1 MPHQVAAVAVT
12 DARGQT
18 GCEHSSVAAAV
29 AATDA
34 ELQFVPAAAVAF
46 VAVLELS
53 PAAVLAAAVAIV
65 AVPGLSLAAVADAAV
80 ASTVAGPEPSLDLAA
95 AAASA
100 AAAAA
105 SAAAAAGSTLSEP
118 DAWPVGHQTRASAL
132 PALHKSPDAHSGTQL
147 GLCESQG
154 VLSEARIGVC
164 GKCLGL
170 RTLAGW

>member
-18 GCEHSSVAAAV
+18 GCQHSSVAAAV

-34 ELQFVPAAAVAF
+34 ELQLVPAAAVAF
-46 VAVLELS
+46 VAELELS

-65 AVPGLSLAAVADAAV
+65 AVPELSPAAVADAVV
-80 ASTVAGPEPSLDLAA
+80 ASTVAGPEPSLDL
-95 AAASA
+95 
-100 AAAAA
+100 
-105 SAAAAAGSTLSEP
+105 AAAAGSTLSEP

-154 VLSEARIGVC
+154 VLSEARFGVC